1 MTTGDQRAAT
11 ITDPMNVRGVAA
23 VGFASQALA
32 TMILM
37 IKQLFRRVSPKLFIF
52 VRIRYRRLRFRFANY
67 GCDFRAKQALCHR
80 YGKRVLAGPFQGM
93 KYPYDVVLSSCVL
106 LRHNDRAKAA
116 MRSEPRFRAKARARV
131 SKIV

>member
-52 VRIRYRRLRFRFANY
+52 VRIRYRRLRFRFANH

-93 KYPYDVVLSSCVL
+93 NIHTMSC
-106 LRHNDRAKAA
+106 
-116 MRSEPRFRAKARARV
+116 
-131 SKIV
+131 